1 MITTIAVIAEKKK
14 RSAIAVIIGIIW
26 QPLSS
31 NRSDHSDNDRW
42 YRTFSIAAIV
52 VTSIAA
58 TATIPGKWFPYDHC
72 DHCNCW
78 TFFFSAMA
86 AIVAI
91 IWKPGLGSKRVTKCD
106 VTKIQICDI
115 MELIGIFRKNKV
127 KNADLQEI
135 SVLVQIRWWD
145 I

>member
-31 NRSDHSDNDRW
+31 NRSDRSDNDRW
-42 YRTFSIAAIV
+42 YRTFSISAIV

-58 TATIPGKWFPYDHC
+58 TATIPGKWFPYDRC

-91 IWKPGLGSKRVTKCD
+91 IRKPGLSSKRVTKCD
-106 VTKIQICDI
+106 VTKIQICNI

>member
-1 MITTIAVIAEKKK
+1 
-14 RSAIAVIIGIIW
+14 
-26 QPLSS
+26 
-31 NRSDHSDNDRW
+31 
-42 YRTFSIAAIV
+42 
-52 VTSIAA
+52 
-58 TATIPGKWFPYDHC
+58 
-72 DHCNCW
+72 
-78 TFFFSAMA
+78 MA